1 MTASV
6 GYKQASTDSELRQI
20 LHLQSCNLPENLAPE
35 EKTRE
40 GFVTVKH
47 NLELL
52 RQMNAV
58 CPHTLAVHNDK
69 VIGYALSMHPS
80 FGDTIPILKPMFA
93 EIKKNGCRKNDFI
106 VMGQIC
112 IEKAYRGQGIFRGL
126 YQNMKAF
133 LFPNFTKIITEVDA
147 KNVRSLNAHLAIG
160 FKEIHRYKD
169 GCREWMLIVL
179 E

>member
-80 FGDTIPILKPMFA
+80 FGDTIPILKPMFP
-93 EIKKNGCRKNDFI
+93 EIEKIGFSRNDFI

-112 IEKAYRGQGIFRGL
+112 IAKAYRGRGVFRDL
-126 YQNMKAF
+126 YKHMKQF
-133 LFPNFTKIITEVDA
+133 LIPPFKQIITEVDV
-147 KNVRSLNAHLAIG
+147 KNVRSLNAHFAIG
-160 FKEIHRYKD
+160 FKEIHRY
-169 GCREWMLIVL
+169 RSSTNEWVLISL
-179 E
+179 